1 MKVVI
6 FTEDKVGEGHYQAAR
21 AVAAALTQLSPEK
34 INVQVVGG
42 MRLVHPFFE
51 RSAAKIYLTMIR
63 YWPRG
68 WSYLYNNVRQPF
80 SLQQKLFQVRLIRY
94 LQEEKPDMVLCTHPA
109 CTNALAQLKAKVDHP
124 YRLGVIFTD
133 FGFHPFAVSPEADYF
148 FVPDQSVKFT
158 LIHQY
163 QINPNRIF
171 DYGIPVH
178 PRFLQLIQGKN
189 SGLKKG
195 SVNGP
200 LHLLVLGG
208 ALGLGPLKEIMD
220 VFSHHPDR
228 FKVTIICGKNK
239 VLYRKLSR
247 QTPQHITIY
256 GYVTNM
262 AELIYQADAVIT
274 KPGGLTVTEA
284 LLCKTPL
291 FLLPPL
297 PGQEEN
303 NRNYLQQHG
312 LCWTVDRVD
321 QLPELITEQLN
332 KLNKDGEWEKQ
343 VDHHIKPDAAFCIA
357 QKVLEQLR

>member
-171 DYGIPVH
+171 ALRHSRTSPFPSIDP
-178 PRFLQLIQGKN
+178 GKEFRTEERKRQWSASPSCAWRCFR
-189 SGLKKG
+189 SG
-195 SVNGP
+195 S
-200 LHLLVLGG
+200 
-208 ALGLGPLKEIMD
+208 A
-220 VFSHHPDR
+220 
-228 FKVTIICGKNK
+228 
-239 VLYRKLSR
+239 
-247 QTPQHITIY
+247 
-256 GYVTNM
+256 
-262 AELIYQADAVIT
+262 
-274 KPGGLTVTEA
+274 
-284 LLCKTPL
+284 
-291 FLLPPL
+291 
-297 PGQEEN
+297 
-303 NRNYLQQHG
+303 
-312 LCWTVDRVD
+312 
-321 QLPELITEQLN
+321 
-332 KLNKDGEWEKQ
+332 
-343 VDHHIKPDAAFCIA
+343 
-357 QKVLEQLR
+357 